1 MIFPEG
7 LSKCDKKQKVI
18 VSAENRRKHIAFNNE
33 SCKVFQYRIDGEIE
47 PSGTSDL
54 RCDYIIENE
63 TKKTLYPVELK
74 GRDVV
79 HAVEQISATI
89 KKYSSMFSNYTVFP
103 RIVCSHVTTHTIET
117 SKVVSFRR
125 RYPKLIIKENVIE
138 ETI

>member
-1 MIFPEG
+1 MIFSEEF
-7 LSKCDKKQKVI
+7 SKCDKNQKII
-18 VSAENRRKHIAFNNE
+18 VSAENRRKHIAYNNE
-33 SCKVFQYRIDGEIE
+33 SCKVFQYRIDGDIE
-47 PSGTSDL
+47 PSGSSDL

-74 GRDVV
+74 GKDVV
-79 HAVEQISATI
+79 HAVEQITATI
-89 KKYSSMFSNYTVFP
+89 KKYSSRFSDYTIFP
-103 RIVCSHVTTHTIET
+103 RIICSHATTHTIET